1 MVGLQLDEMAGF
13 LDIFI
18 LVLNCLFNWVTQSSQ
33 T

>member
-13 LDIFI
+13 LDLFI
-18 LVLNCLFNWVTQSSQ
+18 LVLNRLFNWVTQSSQ